1 MPAALS
7 AAFPY
12 KNKRGSL
19 MNFVSLFGEVN
30 FFAVLAA
37 TVLAFVIGGLWYSP
51 LLFFR
56 AWLDGAGLTAE
67 DAQQGHPAK
76 IYGGAFAMTFVAAT
90 LMAVVI
96 GHHKSVGVG
105 IHWGLIV
112 GLGWVATSFATNYLF
127 ERRSLKLWLVNAGY
141 NVVLFV
147 VMGAVIGLWK

>member
-1 MPAALS
+1 MDFTSVFA
-7 AAFPY
+7 
-12 KNKRGSL
+12 N
-19 MNFVSLFGEVN
+19 VN
-30 FFAVLAA
+30 WLAVFSA

-51 LLFFR
+51 MLFFR
-56 AWLDGAGLTAE
+56 AWLDGAGLSEE

-76 IYGGAFAMTFVAAT
+76 IYGGAFVMTFIAAT
-90 LMAVVI
+90 LLAVVI
-96 GHHKSVGVG
+96 GHHRGLGYG